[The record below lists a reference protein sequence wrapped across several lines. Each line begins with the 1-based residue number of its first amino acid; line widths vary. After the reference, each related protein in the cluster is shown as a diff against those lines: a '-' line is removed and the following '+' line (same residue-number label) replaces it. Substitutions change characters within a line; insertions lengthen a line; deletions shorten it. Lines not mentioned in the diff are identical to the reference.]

1 MKHRRGID
9 LAPFQPVTFQEFDGH
24 QTLTLKN
31 LQEWEVVGAKCGKCN
46 KTTWLDK
53 AAIIQHH
60 GNQYL
65 SNLGSR
71 LRCECGNKEG
81 NKVLVGKLG
90 RG

>member
-9 LAPFQPVTFQEFDGH
+9 LAPFRPVSFEEFDGH
-24 QTLTLKN
+24 QTLTLRS
-31 LQEWEVVGAKCGKCN
+31 LQEWEVVGAKCGKCS

-53 AAIIQHH
+53 AAITQHH

-90 RG
+90 RD